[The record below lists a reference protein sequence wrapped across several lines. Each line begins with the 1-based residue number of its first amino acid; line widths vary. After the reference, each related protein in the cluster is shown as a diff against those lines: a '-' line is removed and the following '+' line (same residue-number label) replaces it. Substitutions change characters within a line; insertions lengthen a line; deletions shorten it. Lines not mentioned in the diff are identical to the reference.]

1 MLDDRFKT
9 DDQFQNTLRIAFAIA
24 STHLSPVNYNY
35 VLDLINAVADSFID
49 ALGMS

>member
-24 STHLSPVNYNY
+24 STHLSPVNYNQ
-35 VLDLINAVADSFID
+35 VLDLINAGADSFVD